1 MGVFFEII
9 GVAAIP
15 YFVIQMLLRW
25 QENADRKS
33 TVKWQSQKMLE
44 YELRIKELT
53 TEAVEHESALKDLRE
68 ALHEEMQEGTRLLK
82 ENSELEK
89 RIESLQAYIQRLRSQ
104 GADVDQE
111 QQIAELEQLLEEEV
125 ELKDQI
131 EEEHQAE
138 LAELREEIAHRDQR
152 LREFTQR
159 HLSDVEYIRKLQAM
173 IDPTGEQ
180 FHRY

>member
-1 MGVFFEII
+1 MDDFWLDVLLACIPFLII
-9 GVAAIP
+9 LAATYLPRFTGKAETIKR
-15 YFVIQMLLRW
+15 QH
-25 QENADRKS
+25 RKIG
-33 TVKWQSQKMLE
+33 E

-53 TEAVEHESALKDLRE
+53 TEAAERESSLKDLWE

-89 RIESLQAYIQRLRSQ
+89 RIESLQAYIQRLRHQ
-104 GADVDQE
+104 GTDVDQE
-111 QQIAELEQLLEEEV
+111 QQIAELEQLLESEAV
-125 ELKDQI
+125 LNDKLI
-131 EEEHQAE
+131 EEHQAE

-159 HLSDVEYIRKLQAM
+159 HLSDVEYIRKLQEM

-180 FHRY
+180 FRRY

>member
-1 MGVFFEII
+1 MDGIFEVI
-9 GVAAIP
+9 GIAAIP
-15 YFVIQMLLRW
+15 YFVIHWLLRW
-25 QENADRKS
+25 QENSDRKE

-53 TEAVEHESALKDLRE
+53 TEAEERERFLKDLQE

-82 ENSELEK
+82 ENSELES

-104 GADVDQE
+104 GADVGQE

-131 EEEHQAE
+131 EEEHRAE